1 MYVYKRKVLRKF
13 AKVSRYFAK
22 VTRLFAKVC
31 INSRKFRVI
40 SRTLLVYSRIFFLYE
55 NEPNIDFRSNEFG
68 RTQLIFQRIQNIF
81 VLQTAYVRGAIS
93 KCSYIMSIKLL
104 RAHHIYK
111 RHIVQVIRMYAFHLW
126 KKVLFFGK
134 QWHSWP
140 GGEGLTQ
147 PQSTGF
153 SVS

>member
-1 MYVYKRKVLRKF
+1 MLRIYEKHPPFACMYINEKF
-13 AKVSRYFAK
+13 CV
-22 VTRLFAKVC
+22 
-31 INSRKFRVI
+31 NSRKFRVI

-111 RHIVQVIRMYAFHLW
+111 RHIVQVIRMYTFHLW

-140 GGEGLTQ
+140 GGGGGGVNNNNVPLPISKEFQL
-147 PQSTGF
+147 
-153 SVS
+153 